1 MNRLAGASSP
11 YLRQHQANPVDWYPW
26 GEAALRRASERD
38 CPILL
43 SIGYSACHWCHVME
57 RESFDDPETARLMN
71 EAFVSVKVDR
81 EERPDLDAIYMRAVQ
96 ALTGHGG
103 WPLTVFLTPEGV
115 PFFGGTYYPP
125 EPRHGMPSFRQVLG
139 GAQAAWRGRRG
150 DILEAGERIRELLLR
165 ANASPDGETPPGG
178 EPLDPALPGRVLRRL
193 LHLLDPVHGGIGRAP
208 KFPQPEVLGFLLDSY
223 ALSGGSEALDAALL
237 TLTSMAR
244 GGIRDQL
251 GGGFHRYAVDE
262 RWLVPHFEKML
273 YDNALLAQVYLRAH
287 QLTGEAWLEEV
298 CREILEDLLDDFR
311 SPEGG
316 FYTARDA
323 DSEGEEGSFYL
334 WTPEEV
340 EALLPEAE
348 ARLFS
353 RCYDVSEE
361 GNFEGR
367 NILHLPHDL
376 DAVAGSEGI
385 AREDLEERLRASRA
399 VLRQARRE
407 RVAPFRDEKL
417 LASWNGLA
425 IRALAE
431 AGAALGEQRYVDEA
445 ARGAGWLLATLGAE
459 GTLRHQVSRGKA
471 EIPGFLDDVAG
482 LGNALLT
489 LHEATLEARWLEAA
503 IRLDL
508 EVEARFRDEASGLLH
523 DAPSDGEA
531 LIIRP
536 REVTDNPVPSGTA
549 LAAELRM
556 RLGRLLGDVERVRAA
571 EEIVAR
577 EARAMEKIPSAF
589 GRLLSVAGRLVAR
602 PVEIALI
609 ARRGD
614 PAAQTL
620 LGEIH
625 RPYLPTRVVTGADPD
640 EPAEADRSVPAT
652 PLLEGRGL
660 VDGRAAAFVCQ
671 GFACELPATD
681 LDTLRD
687 QLLRMRPGR

>member
-1 MNRLAGASSP
+1 MNRLADASSP

-26 GEAALRRASERD
+26 GPAALRRASERD
-38 CPILL
+38 CPIFL

-71 EAFVSVKVDR
+71 QAFVSVKVDR

-96 ALTGHGG
+96 ALTGQGG

-125 EPRHGMPSFRQVLG
+125 RPRHGMPSFRQVLQ
-139 GAQAAWRGRRG
+139 GAEAAWKGRRR
-150 DILEAGERIRELLLR
+150 DVLEAGERIRELLLR
-165 ANASPDGETPPGG
+165 SNASPDGEAPTET
-178 EPLDPALPGRVLRRL
+178 EPLDPALPERVLGRL

-208 KFPQPEVLGFLLDSY
+208 KFPQPEVLGFFLDRY
-223 ALSGGSEALDAALL
+223 ALSGGREALSAALL
-237 TLTSMAR
+237 TLRSMAR

-273 YDNALLAQVYLRAH
+273 YDNALLAQIYLKAH

-298 CREILEDLLDDFR
+298 CREILEDLLRDFR

-323 DSEGEEGSFYL
+323 DSEGEEGRFYL
-334 WTPEEV
+334 WTPEEI
-340 EALLPEAE
+340 EAHLPEVE

-353 RCYDVSEE
+353 RCYDVSED

-367 NILHLPHDL
+367 SILHLPHDL
-376 DAVAGSEGI
+376 DAVARSEGI
-385 AREDLEERLRASRA
+385 PQEALEARLRASRA
-399 VLRQARRE
+399 VLRRARRG
-407 RVAPFRDEKL
+407 RVAPFRDEKI

-445 ARGAGWLLATLGAE
+445 ARSARWLLAALGTDGA
-459 GTLRHQVSRGKA
+459 LRHQISGGKA

-489 LHEATLEARWLEAA
+489 LHEATLEAHWLEAA

-556 RLGRLLGDVERVRAA
+556 RLGRLLGDEERVRAA
-571 EEIVAR
+571 EAIVAR
-577 EARAMEKIPSAF
+577 EASVMEKIPSAF
-589 GRLLSVAGRLVAR
+589 GRLLSVAGRLVAP

-609 ARRGD
+609 GRRGD
-614 PAAQTL
+614 PAAEML
-620 LGEIH
+620 LGEVH

-640 EPAEADRSVPAT
+640 APPGTDGSVPPT

-660 VDGRAAAFVCQ
+660 VDGHPAAFVCQ
-671 GFACELPATD
+671 GFVCERPTTD
-681 LDTLRD
+681 PDTLRA

>member
-1 MNRLAGASSP
+1 MNRLADASSP

-38 CPILL
+38 CPIVL

-125 EPRHGMPSFRQVLG
+125 EPRHGMPSFRQVLV
-139 GAQAAWRGRRG
+139 GAQAAWRGRRR
-150 DILEAGERIRELLLR
+150 DVLEAGERIRELLLR
-165 ANASPDGETPPGG
+165 ANVSPDGETPPAG

-376 DAVAGSEGI
+376 DAVAGREGI
-385 AREDLEERLRASRA
+385 ARDDLEERLRASRA
-399 VLRQARRE
+399 VLRQARQE

-577 EARAMEKIPSAF
+577 EAHAMEKIPAAF
-589 GRLLSVAGRLVAR
+589 GRLLSVAGRLVAP

-640 EPAEADRSVPAT
+640 EPPEADGSAPAT
-652 PLLEGRGL
+652 PLLAGRGL
-660 VDGRAAAFVCQ
+660 VHGRAAAFVCQ

-681 LDTLRD
+681 PDTLRD